1 MDLAL
6 IFVSF
11 FAGILTVLAPCVLPI
26 LPIIIGGSLGGNDKS
41 RPFFIILGLAFSVTL
56 FTILLKATTL
66 LINVPEI
73 QFPFRVMGAPPF
85 ITVWQLISAL
95 LVLFFGFTYVFPRQW
110 DAISLRLGLSKKS
123 DSALENAGQREG
135 VVGALLIGA
144 ALGPVFASCSPTY
157 SLIIATVLP
166 VNFLQGMGYII
177 IYALGLSLV
186 LGLISALGRRF
197 VSKIQGLSNPDGAFR
212 KILGL
217 IFIIVGLSILT
228 GFDKVT
234 QVKLTD
240 FTVNNG
246 LDVGQLEQ
254 KLFGKTIDDASTKN
268 AGGIKK
274 ITVVQGADLNV
285 NPVRKAPEFTKIDS
299 WINSNGETMA
309 NLKGKVVLV
318 DFWTYSCINC
328 VRTVPYISKW
338 YETYK
343 DQGFVAVGVHAPEF
357 AFEQKR
363 ENVQRATESMSIKY
377 PVALDNQ
384 FGTWGA
390 YLNSFWPASYLID
403 ADGNIRRFHAG
414 EGEYDVM
421 EKSIKALLAEKNG
434 SVSDTAVSDVVKS
447 DTGTGKFCENGVC
460 TTQSPETYTGYA
472 RIEGAKNRVGDTQIT
487 KDADTKYTSSNMLE
501 SSQWTLGGN
510 WNIQKEQA
518 VAGENAIITYKI
530 NAKKMYAVL
539 QTMDMGS
546 KVRIEIHDA
555 NGMIVGQPN
564 EGIILVTKS
573 GDLYTLVNSASFLKD
588 ATVTLKFDKGVA
600 INAFTFG

>member
-1 MDLAL
+1 MDFAL
-6 IFVSF
+6 VFASF

-26 LPIIIGGSLGGNDKS
+26 LPIIIGGSIGGGNKS
-41 RPFFIILGLAFSVTL
+41 RPFFVILGLAISITL

-73 QFPFRVMGAPPF
+73 EFPFRVEGAPPF
-85 ITVWQLISAL
+85 ITVWQLVSAL

-110 DAISLRLGLSKKS
+110 DAISLKLGLSKKS
-123 DSALENAGQREG
+123 DSMLETAGQREG
-135 VVGALLIGA
+135 VIGALLIGA

-166 VNFLQGMGYII
+166 VDFVQGMAYIV
-177 IYALGLSLV
+177 IYALGLSLI
-186 LGLISALGRRF
+186 LGLIAVLGRRF
-197 VSKIQGLSNPDGAFR
+197 ISQIQGLSNPDGAFR
-212 KILGL
+212 KILGI

-228 GFDKVT
+228 GFDKVSQT
-234 QVKLTD
+234 KLTD
-240 FTVNNG
+240 FTVENG
-246 LDVGQLEQ
+246 LDVGVLEQ
-254 KLFGKTIDDASTKN
+254 KLFGKTIDEASIRN
-268 AGGIKK
+268 SGGAKK
-274 ITVVQGADLNV
+274 ITVVEGADLNV
-285 NPVRKAPEFTKIDS
+285 NPVRKAPEFAKIDS
-299 WINSNGETMA
+299 WINSNGETIA

-328 VRTVPYISKW
+328 TRTAPYINKW

-343 DQGFVAVGVHAPEF
+343 DQGFVVVGVHAPEF

-363 ENVQRATESMSIKY
+363 ENVLRATDAMGIKY

-403 ADGNIRRFHAG
+403 AEGNIRRFNAG
-414 EGEYDVM
+414 EGEYDIM

-434 SVSDTAVSDVVKS
+434 SVSDTQVSGAVKS
-447 DTGTGKFCENGVC
+447 DIGTGRYCENGVC
-460 TTQSPETYTGYA
+460 INQSPETYTGYT
-472 RIEGAKNRVGDTQIT
+472 RIDGTKNRVGDTQIT
-487 KDADTKYTSSNMLE
+487 KDADTKYTASTMLE
-501 SSQWTLGGN
+501 SSQWTLGGS
-510 WNIQKEQA
+510 WNVQAEQA
-518 VAGENAIITYKI
+518 VAGENATITYKI

-539 QTMDMGS
+539 QTIDMS
-546 KVRIEIHDA
+546 AKVQVEIRDV
-555 NGMIVGQPN
+555 NNVVVTQPN
-564 EGIILVTKS
+564 NGIVPVTKS
-573 GDLYTLVNSASFLKD
+573 GELYTLLNSALFLKD